1 MPDHELASALR
12 RAETVLRRRP
22 ALGLHDD
29 APGTARWLGG
39 TRVVASHPNGTEVQ
53 TDLSPEVGGSGDR
66 VSPGWLLRAAMASCI
81 ATRIAMEAA
90 AQGIELDALE
100 VVAKSRSDT
109 RGLLGM
115 TDEHGAAIPAA
126 PRDLELLVRVAAQ
139 SVAPERVHA
148 LVARA
153 HASSPVSGAVQSVVP
168 LDLHVEVNVV

>member
-1 MPDHELASALR
+1 MPDHELASALQ

-22 ALGLHDD
+22 ALGLHED
-29 APGTARWLGG
+29 APGTARWVGG
-39 TRVVASHPNGTEVQ
+39 TRVVASHLNGTEVQ

-66 VSPGWLLRAAMASCI
+66 VSPGWLLRAAIASCL

-90 AQGIELDALE
+90 AQGIELDAIE

-115 TDEHGAAIPAA
+115 TDEQGAAIPAA
-126 PRDLELLVRVAAQ
+126 PRDLQVFIRVVAQ

-148 LVARA
+148 LIARA
-153 HASSPVSGAVQSVVP
+153 QGSSPVSGALAHAVP